1 MRHQGR
7 TTTETGTEERV
18 FVDLEAT
25 RDEVE
30 VIAIAASAYRGT
42 FGQIEALRLLLLDMA
57 GEALASFRIDNATRE
72 TALLLGE
79 IYRHAGDWKMRAVG
93 QGWESGLAGLISEF
107 GVTVDTDEA
116 EGSDERSETVA
127 ADAVDA
133 ALVTTAGPVTDPA
146 LGAAAEA
153 DTSIDEELVDV
164 APLDSGGAL
173 ATVTHLSTAVVP
185 RRDSVE
191 ETRASPADATLL
203 APRRGGGVKTRKT
216 SSKVVT
222 APAIQL
228 AGGEGWQPARV
239 FSIYGVG
246 AAEEQE
252 KRASSALLSV
262 MMGIRPFGRSLASRF
277 GAPSGTV
284 ETYLEVPFQLGE
296 STVVPDGVIR
306 VARAGRVWT
315 GMLET
320 KTGSGQ
326 LRRDQ
331 IERYLDV
338 AREQGFDAV
347 ITLSNEIAPAAG
359 EHPVVVDKRKLR
371 KVALHHVSWA
381 EILHEAKM
389 TLSHRGVGDALQAWM
404 LFELIRYLEHPR
416 SGASGFEDMGAGWVP
431 VREAVA
437 AGTLRGTDR
446 KVSAVADAWTRLV
459 RHLCL
464 RLSAELGVQVAHV
477 LPRKLAS
484 DPASRIQAVVHQL
497 VTEGTL
503 EATLR
508 VPGAVGPMRAS
519 ADLRTGQ
526 VRVDV
531 HVGAPQE
538 GTANRRVVWLL
549 RQLKSSPDDLVIEV
563 LFDGR
568 VESTCERLRDVRD
581 NPAQLLAGRTAE
593 VVAFRVTRTTVM
605 GTKRSGVRGAFVP
618 SITGA
623 VETCYAEVVQPL
635 RSWVPAAPKMPTEF
649 VAAAEATERA
659 ASDTEAEAVPVDLP
673 ETG

>member
-1 MRHQGR
+1 MPLPAAATRLQVLIGWEDVTGETDIDGSALLLNRDRQVVSDEDFVFYNHPDSADGSVRHQGR

-57 GEALASFRIDNATRE
+57 GEAVASFRIDNATRE

-239 FSIYGVG
+239 FSIHG
-246 AAEEQE
+246 
-252 KRASSALLSV
+252 SA
-262 MMGIRPFGRSLASRF
+262 PPRSR
-277 GAPSGTV
+277 
-284 ETYLEVPFQLGE
+284 
-296 STVVPDGVIR
+296 R
-306 VARAGRVWT
+306 NGRV
-315 GMLET
+315 
-320 KTGSGQ
+320 
-326 LRRDQ
+326 
-331 IERYLDV
+331 
-338 AREQGFDAV
+338 
-347 ITLSNEIAPAAG
+347 
-359 EHPVVVDKRKLR
+359 
-371 KVALHHVSWA
+371 LHCC
-381 EILHEAKM
+381 
-389 TLSHRGVGDALQAWM
+389 
-404 LFELIRYLEHPR
+404 P
-416 SGASGFEDMGAGWVP
+416 
-431 VREAVA
+431 
-437 AGTLRGTDR
+437 
-446 KVSAVADAWTRLV
+446 
-459 RHLCL
+459 
-464 RLSAELGVQVAHV
+464 
-477 LPRKLAS
+477 
-484 DPASRIQAVVHQL
+484 
-497 VTEGTL
+497 
-503 EATLR
+503 
-508 VPGAVGPMRAS
+508 
-519 ADLRTGQ
+519 
-526 VRVDV
+526 
-531 HVGAPQE
+531 
-538 GTANRRVVWLL
+538 
-549 RQLKSSPDDLVIEV
+549 
-563 LFDGR
+563 
-568 VESTCERLRDVRD
+568 
-581 NPAQLLAGRTAE
+581 
-593 VVAFRVTRTTVM
+593 
-605 GTKRSGVRGAFVP
+605 
-618 SITGA
+618 
-623 VETCYAEVVQPL
+623 
-635 RSWVPAAPKMPTEF
+635 
-649 VAAAEATERA
+649 
-659 ASDTEAEAVPVDLP
+659 
-673 ETG
+673 